1 MRLTWRSLQKAS
13 LALLDKRS
21 LHNVCVWEVWLHNEQ
36 DSQALLCPPSL
47 QRPAARAPCSLQ
59 SGVQFLPSAPASPTH
74 QPRSPR
80 GRLARPAPAAET
92 EGTPGDPWTG
102 RGLSAGDP
110 ALRAMPPGWSRAR
123 LRKPQAGR
131 RAGAPEAGFIPA
143 PAALWGR
150 LGGGQGTGKNW
161 RRRSLGAGGAAQ
173 VGAEASGT
181 SLRLV
186 SVSLQLLGGEEWP
199 GRRAPPAVKQQT
211 PS

>member
-1 MRLTWRSLQKAS
+1 M
-13 LALLDKRS
+13 
-21 LHNVCVWEVWLHNEQ
+21 HNEQ
-36 DSQALLCPPSL
+36 ESQALLCPPSL

-74 QPRSPR
+74 RPRSPR

-131 RAGAPEAGFIPA
+131 RAGATEAGFILA
-143 PAALWGR
+143 PAAHWGR
-150 LGGGQGTGKNW
+150 LGGGRGTGKNW
-161 RRRSLGAGGAAQ
+161 RRRSVGVGGC
-173 VGAEASGT
+173 
-181 SLRLV
+181 R
-186 SVSLQLLGGEEWP
+186 P
-199 GRRAPPAVKQQT
+199 GRSGGFGDIAAPCVHLSPCPRWRLMART
-211 PS
+211 PGASCSEAADTQLIEGPCYTWGQGWVVRDT